1 MENKIDRNKL
11 FNTNYSYPDILDD
24 RLQEKLFLKKELNNY
39 QIKHKPEVN
48 NYNDLYNYRLK
59 KCRTF
64 QLSEHQQ
71 LLSNFFNPDT
81 PYKSLL
87 LFHGLGTG
95 KTCCALKI
103 ASKFYDQ
110 IKKYNTRIIILVPGP
125 VLKQNWINE
134 IKKRNGACSGLNII
148 DENDDK
154 KVFELYDIMSYKA
167 FHRRVLGEKI
177 KNKDEN
183 KKSKYVK
190 IESGDFLRNEVVN
203 KIDKLDN
210 TLLIVDEAHN
220 VIDNDY
226 TNAIKKILSVS
237 NNLKLLLLT
246 GTPMRNDASNIIEL
260 LEMMNIANGNNHKI
274 PPIFIGN
281 NHTLNFTENG
291 KEILEKEIK
300 GKFSYLSGGDKYI
313 FATRNDLGIIP
324 KSLKFT
330 KIIPCEFNDEQYE
343 LYKEVVKNNTNGLER
358 SSSDACNFM
367 MPVLKHNQ
375 IELSYGVNG
384 LYDIKNNIENDK
396 KDLINELVKYI
407 NKRIDKKEYKL
418 EFDKDLIYLDKNQL
432 TGKFLFKP
440 YLKLFSP
447 KFHNALTN
455 ILDLVE
461 GKKGPK
467 TAFIYSNLVQIGINI
482 FKQVLLQNGYIEF
495 TESPAKTLMKSNDNT
510 ICYYCG
516 VSKKNHNNN
525 KHEYFPASF
534 VFITGKQENDE
545 ELEDNEDVQMYINK
559 YFNSKEN
566 FEGKYIK
573 LILGSQVISEGYS
586 FQNVSEVHILD
597 VYYNFTR
604 IDQAVGRGIRT
615 CSHFNV
621 ENELNPY
628 PKVDIYKYCMYNKTT
643 PTSEEL
649 LYQKAEK
656 KHVLIKYVER
666 MIKNNAIDKLLF
678 MENNYNKDLI
688 NENKNCIPLEYGDKY
703 DTQIIKDED
712 KKNICPSVCDY
723 MNCDYYTKEELDFV
737 NNKNPKIDVST
748 FTNNMI
754 EYEIDRCVNI
764 IKSMYLIKFVY
775 NLNEIIDNVYN
786 YYKNEVNEKIYDVYY
801 VYKALDKLIPITD
814 NDFNNYNID
823 LRDKFNNLGYLIY
836 VNNYYIFQR
845 NNESEDLPMY
855 YREHNELKLDI
866 PLTLNKFLND
876 TNEDYKKYIKSSNK
890 DIEEYDFIST
900 TEYYNNKEENN
911 IVGIIDRNKSK
922 NKNNDNKHK
931 DIFKVRDKITIK
943 TDLKRQTGLSN
954 YTGAVCFNAYSYNEL
969 VNKLKKLGVKV
980 NIPKN
985 RLKRS
990 RFELCN
996 KIKDILL
1003 NLEKY
1008 NTDNKTYC
1016 IIPAN
1021 HPIYEFPYNIHDRV
1035 KYITNQLTNKF
1046 PNISINIKKDKNKYY
1061 ISILNKDY
1069 DKDIMNKY
1077 KFTLNGKLWERYI
1090 E

>member
-1 MENKIDRNKL
+1 MENKKIDRNKL
-11 FNTNYSYPDILDD
+11 FNINYSYPDILDD

-39 QIKHKPEVN
+39 QIKHKPEIN
-48 NYNDLYNYRLK
+48 NYNDLFNYRLK
-59 KCRTF
+59 KCRQF

-103 ASKFYDQ
+103 ASKFYEQ

-134 IKKRNGACSGLNII
+134 IKKNNGACSNLNII
-148 DENDDK
+148 DDKDDK
-154 KVFELYDIMSYKA
+154 KIFEYYDIMSYKA

-177 KNKDEN
+177 KNKDDN
-183 KKSKYVK
+183 KKSKYIK
-190 IESGDFLRNEVVN
+190 IESGDFLRNEAIN

-226 TNAIKKILSVS
+226 TNAIKKILSIS

-246 GTPMRNDASNIIEL
+246 GTPMRNDASNIIQL
-260 LEMMNIANGNNHKI
+260 LEIMNIANGNNHKI
-274 PPIFIGN
+274 PPIFTGF
-281 NHTLNFTENG
+281 NHNLNFTEKG
-291 KEILEKEIK
+291 EEILNNELK

-313 FATRNDLGIIP
+313 FASRNDLGIIP

-330 KIIPCEFNDEQYE
+330 KIIPCEFNDEQYK
-343 LYKEVVKNNTNGLER
+343 LYDEVVKNNNNGLER
-358 SSSDACNFM
+358 SSSDVCNFII
-367 MPVLKHNQ
+367 PVLKNNN
-375 IELSYGVNG
+375 IVLSYGING
-384 LYDIKNNIENDK
+384 LNDFKNNLENDK
-396 KDLINELVKYI
+396 KDFINELVKYI
-407 NKRIDKKEYKL
+407 NKRIDKNIYKL
-418 EFDKDLIYLDKNQL
+418 NYDKDLIYLDKNQL

-447 KFHNALTN
+447 KFYKALTN

-482 FKQVLLQNGYIEF
+482 FKQILIQNGFIEF
-495 TESPAKTLMKSNDNT
+495 TESPNKTLIKSNDNT

-516 VSKKNHNNN
+516 INKKNHNNI

-545 ELEDNEDVQMYINK
+545 DFEDNEDVQMYINK

-566 FEGKYIK
+566 YEGKFIK

-586 FQNVSEVHILD
+586 FQNISEVHILD

-615 CSHFNV
+615 CSHFNI

-628 PKVDIYKYCMYNKTT
+628 PKVDIYKYCMYNKNN

-678 MENNYNKDLI
+678 MQNNYNKDLI
-688 NENKNCIPLEYGDKY
+688 NNNKNCIQLKYGDEFDK
-703 DTQIIKDED
+703 QILNDNEKN
-712 KKNICPSVCDY
+712 NICPSVCDY
-723 MNCDYYTKEELDFV
+723 MNCNYYTKEELDFI
-737 NNKNPKIDVST
+737 NNNNPKIDVST

-754 EYEIDRCVNI
+754 DYEIERCINI
-764 IKSMYLIKFVY
+764 IKYMYLIKFVY
-775 NLNEIIDNVYN
+775 NLNEIIDYVFNF
-786 YYKNEVNEKIYDVYY
+786 YKNEVNEKLYDVYY

-814 NDFNNYNID
+814 NDFNNYNIN

-836 VNNYYIFQR
+836 VNNYYIFQK
-845 NNESEDLPMY
+845 NNETEDLPMY
-855 YREHNELKLDI
+855 YREHNDLKLNI

-876 TNEDYKKYIKSSNK
+876 TNEDYKKFIKSSNNNN
-890 DIEEYDFIST
+890 DEYDFIT
-900 TEYYNNKEENN
+900 TYDYYNNKEENN
-911 IVGIIDRNKSK
+911 IVGIIDK
-922 NKNNDNKHK
+922 NKNNEV
-931 DIFKVRDKITIK
+931 FKVRDKINIK
-943 TDLKRQTGLSN
+943 TNLKRQTGLSN

-969 VNKLKKLGVKV
+969 VNKLKKLGVKI
-980 NIPKN
+980 NIPSN
-985 RLKRS
+985 RLKRN

-1008 NTDNKTYC
+1008 NNDNITYC

-1035 KYITNQLTNKF
+1035 KYITNQLSNKY

-1069 DKDIMNKY
+1069 DKDLMNKF
-1077 KFTLNGKLWERYI
+1077 KFVLNGKLWERFI